1 MNIFKKIKLFYSYK
15 NIILKNK
22 SPLKEK
28 LNIRID
34 KAIRL
39 YTVVNLNKEDLGQN
53 FILKK
58 TDRETLAKPF
68 LDDYI
73 RKASIELNSIG
84 LLELYS
90 LYTVEKVDAYS
101 YLIVIGFS
109 LFRSDMYYKILY
121 GTIIFLTILSTL
133 IYIKI

>member
-28 LNIRID
+28 FNIRID
-34 KAIRL
+34 KASRL
-39 YTVVNLNKEDLGQN
+39 YTVLNLNKEDLGQN

-68 LDDYI
+68 IDDYI
-73 RKASIELNSIG
+73 RKISLELNSLG
-84 LLELYS
+84 LLELYN
-90 LYTVEKVDAYS
+90 LYTLEKVDMYS

-109 LFRSDMYYKILY
+109 LFRSDTYYKILY
-121 GTIIFLTILSTL
+121 GTIIVLIILSTL

>member
-1 MNIFKKIKLFYSYK
+1 MNILKKIKLFYSYK

-34 KAIRL
+34 KAVRL

-68 LDDYI
+68 IDDYI